1 MKIRIITASLAAVF
15 AVWAPPSAARES
27 VALPGVVGAEG
38 VLNGVDTT
46 GDATLSIGNNQSIN
60 TNNDAGGAFRTSA
73 HLQGALLFLGNSIV
87 SGASGQTGAE
97 YRNISAGA
105 VGSTV
110 NFNGPVFSTTLNV
123 SGTGTVNL
131 NGNVRAA
138 ANFDAD
144 GFINLGANRLFTG
157 AITTNTANTGTLT
170 LNGGSS
176 VTGAIGGA
184 NGLKQ
189 INVAGGN
196 AAITGAVQAQA
207 FNLGAN
213 TLAITGA
220 LTTNAGGTI
229 ATTLSSNSVYGKIVP
244 NGASNINAGGITV
257 IPTVTGALTTGA
269 NFKVVES
276 QSGTN
281 NATVSVR
288 NDNPRYTFVGDPT
301 VLGNVNIRLM
311 GIAPLATLVTAP
323 GASAVGSSLDINAAP
338 GSDLL
343 AAQDAIA
350 VLPSAAAI
358 NDALVQ
364 FASGTTQLAAPRVS
378 WQTGRLFD
386 DMWTA
391 RLDGL
396 QDLACDTPE
405 RKASDAPARCKVADQ
420 KGSWWGKGF
429 GNRGRQ
435 GDIDNRNGY
444 RTEAGGVML
453 AYDKPVNNETRVGFG
468 AGYAN
473 TVIDGNHSSGET
485 KIDSYQLTGYV
496 SHAPGP
502 WYVRGALTVGTDR
515 YDGSRSIVF
524 PGIARKLSADYS
536 GQQLSGIVS
545 AGRHFFLGQ
554 TTVTPFVSLQASR
567 VHVGS
572 YKESG
577 GGDVNLRV
585 DSQDYNFVQ
594 SGLGVKAERVIQAA
608 NGNYAPEVHFKW
620 LHDLSST
627 TETEQ
632 NAAFTGGGAEFAA
645 NGIKQGREL
654 FNVGAGI
661 SFLSCNCGPNSWSVK
676 GLYDYT
682 WNQDRFSSHQVSVVA
697 SLKF

>member
-1 MKIRIITASLAAVF
+1 MRIKLIAASVASLF
-15 AVWAPPSAARES
+15 AVWAPPGTAREA

-46 GDATLSIGNNQSIN
+46 GNATLTIGNNQNIN
-60 TNNDAGGAFRTSA
+60 TNIDAGGAFRTA
-73 HLQGALLFLGNSIV
+73 ANQQGALLFLGNSTV
-87 SGASGQTGAE
+87 TGSSGQTGAE
-97 YRNISAGA
+97 YLNISAGA

-110 NFNGPVFSTTLNV
+110 NFNGPVFATTLNV
-123 SGTGTVNL
+123 SGTGTVNF

-138 ANFDAD
+138 ANYDSD

-157 AITTNTANTGTLT
+157 AITTNTANSGTLT
-170 LNGGSS
+170 LNGGSN
-176 VTGAIGGA
+176 VVGAIGGA
-184 NGLKQ
+184 NGLKR

-196 AAITGAVQAQA
+196 ASITGAVQAQA

-229 ATTLSSNSVYGKIVP
+229 ATTLSSNSVFGKIIT
-244 NGASNINAGGITV
+244 NTSNVNAGGITV
-257 IPTVTGALTTGA
+257 VPTVTGVLT
-269 NFKVVES
+269 N
-276 QSGTN
+276 GTN
-281 NATVSVR
+281 FRIVEAPAGTIGAVVSVV
-288 NDNPRYTFVGDPT
+288 NNNPRYTFAGTPT
-301 VLGNVNIRLM
+301 VTGDVNILLT
-311 GIAPLATLVTAP
+311 GVAPLASLVTAP
-323 GASAVGSSLDINAAP
+323 GALAVAPILDINAAP

-343 AAQDAIA
+343 AVQDAISA
-350 VLPSAAAI
+350 LPSAAAI
-358 NDALVQ
+358 NDALAQ
-364 FASGTTQLAAPRVS
+364 LAPGTTQLAAPRVS

-386 DMWTA
+386 DMWMA

-405 RKASDAPARCKVADQ
+405 RKAADAPVRCQVSEP

-435 GDIDNRNGY
+435 GNIDNMNGY

-453 AYDKPVNNETRVGFG
+453 AYDKPLNNETRVGFG

-473 TVIDGNHSSGET
+473 TTINGNGSSGET

-502 WYVRGALTVGTDR
+502 WYVRGALTVGADR
-515 YDGSRSIVF
+515 YDGSRSAVF
-524 PGIARKLSADYS
+524 SGIARTLSADYS
-536 GQQLSGIVS
+536 GQQVSGIVS
-545 AGRHFFLGQ
+545 AGRHFLLGQ
-554 TTVTPFVSLQASR
+554 TTVTPFASLQASR
-567 VHVGS
+567 VHVAG
-572 YKESG
+572 YTESG

-585 DSQDYNFVQ
+585 SSQSYNFVQ

-620 LHDLSST
+620 LHDFSST
-627 TETEQ
+627 TETQQ

-645 NGIKQGREL
+645 KGIKQGREL
-654 FNVGAGI
+654 FNVGVGI

-697 SLKF
+697 SMKF